1 VAETILIADHHP
13 VFCAM
18 LEAAILN
25 VRPKARVVRAASM
38 TAAREAIT
46 YNNPRLVLL
55 DLTMPDCR
63 GFIGLVML
71 RQDFPDI
78 AILIVSTREG
88 EAIVARAHAF
98 GARGFLPKNASQVTV
113 EAAVNDIFTGRDYW
127 PNLPGSAHEQN
138 VGHLEEEM
146 AQRLFSLTPA
156 QMRILIGLTE
166 GLLNKQIAHE
176 MQISEATVKAHVT
189 AVFRKL
195 NVASR
200 TQAVIAARA
209 LQVPTESGA
218 QTY

>member
-13 VFCAM
+13 VFCET
-18 LEAAILN
+18 LENAVLA
-25 VRPKARVVRAASM
+25 VRPDAQVLRAASM
-38 TAAREAIT
+38 TAARSVIARM
-46 YNNPRLVLL
+46 NPRLVLL

-63 GFIGLVML
+63 GFVGLVTL
-71 RQDFPDI
+71 RQDFPNI
-78 AILIVSTREG
+78 AILIVSTREN

-98 GARGFLPKNASQVTV
+98 GAQGFLPKNASRAMV
-113 EAAVNDIFTGRDYW
+113 EAAVRDILAEREYW
-127 PNLPGSAHEQN
+127 PSAAGNTLEQN
-138 VGHLEEEM
+138 AGHIEEEM

-156 QMRILIGLTE
+156 QLRILIGLTE
-166 GLLNKQIAHE
+166 GLLNKQIAFE

-209 LQVPTESGA
+209 LQVPTDSGA
-218 QTY
+218 QNY